1 MSLCINP
8 NCQAPENPDEL
19 VFCQACGS
27 ELLLEGRYRVVK
39 LLGGGGFGKT
49 YEIRQAL
56 RTTGG
61 VTSGLPQVLKVL
73 INNQPKAVELF
84 LREKDV
90 LSRLHHPGI
99 PRIEADGYFAFYPAN
114 SKEPLHCMVMEKVEG
129 LDLQQYM
136 AQRNYRPISQQLA
149 LEWLNQTFTILHEV
163 HQQQFFHRDIKPAN
177 IMLRADGQLVLID
190 FGAAREMTGTYMAK
204 QEGGQVTGIHSLGYT
219 PPEQMNGQAV
229 PQSDFFALG
238 RTFAFLLTGRP
249 PNDMYDPYTDQCHWR
264 EHSVNLSP
272 AIADLIDRLMARLPS
287 QRSQNTQAVLQE
299 LAEIDRTLQRSR
311 ATPPPTVPM
320 PYQTEPVVSGNSP
333 HAPTPASQSNPT
345 LVNPATTPLP
355 TGQPLPETVV
365 NPAAPPSPSGNP
377 IPETLVNPAA
387 VNPAAQT
394 YQAQD
399 RVSPPVSYSSN
410 DDFEKAKTALK
421 SAWSEGI
428 VPGTI
433 ALLSSLTLDKAQTA
447 IRNGA
452 IAGAVQGALLV
463 VITLASLG
471 SSISARSANN
481 LAGNL
486 IDILL
491 IFGLAFG
498 VYQKNRICAVALFAY
513 FVFGKLLQLFT
524 NQLPIAALILAL
536 VFGYFYF
543 EGMRG
548 TFSYYKL
555 TRSRN

>member
-19 VFCQACGS
+19 VFCNACGS

-49 YEIRQAL
+49 YEIRQTS

-84 LREKDV
+84 QREKDV

-99 PRIEADGYFAFYPAN
+99 PRIEADGYFIFYPA
-114 SKEPLHCMVMEKVEG
+114 SSREPLHCMVMEKVEG

-136 AQRNYRPISQQLA
+136 AQRNYRPISQQLT

-177 IMLRADGQLVLID
+177 IMLRSDGQLVLID

-219 PPEQMNGQAV
+219 PPEQMNGQAI

-272 AIADLIDRLMARLPS
+272 LIADLIDRLMARLPS
-287 QRSQNTQAVLQE
+287 ERSPNTQTVLQE
-299 LAEIDRTLQRSR
+299 LAEIDRTLQLSRS
-311 ATPPPTVPM
+311 TPPPPVPM
-320 PYQTEPVVSGNSP
+320 QYQAETIASEKSP
-333 HAPTPASQSNPT
+333 STPIPASQSNPT
-345 LVNPATTPLP
+345 FVNPATTNYP
-355 TGQPLPETVV
+355 TGNQLPGTVV
-365 NPAAPPSPSGNP
+365 NPAASHSPTSNP
-377 IPETLVNPAA
+377 TPETLVNP
-387 VNPAAQT
+387 VAQIP
-394 YQAQD
+394 QHLNQ
-399 RVSPPVSYSSN
+399 SPPVSYSSN
-410 DDFEKAKTALK
+410 EDFEKAKTALK

-428 VPGTI
+428 VPGVI
-433 ALLSSLTLDKAQTA
+433 ALLSSLSLDKARIA

-452 IAGAVQGALLV
+452 IAGAVQGTIFLVGVLVALGN
-463 VITLASLG
+463 SF
-471 SSISARSANN
+471 SSRTATNT
-481 LAGNL
+481 
-486 IDILL
+486 L
-491 IFGLAFG
+491 IFGLALTFLTLALAFG
-498 VYQKNRICAVALFAY
+498 VYQKNRVCAVILFAFFIIITLPALFTSLSI
-513 FVFGKLLQLFT
+513 GSLLLT
-524 NQLPIAALILAL
+524 LAL
-536 VFGYFYF
+536 GYFYF

-548 TFSYYKL
+548 TFSYYKI
-555 TRSRN
+555 TRSQN

>member
-19 VFCQACGS
+19 VFCNACGS
-27 ELLLEGRYRVVK
+27 ELLLEGRYRVIK

-49 YEIRQAL
+49 YEIRQTS

-84 LREKDV
+84 QREKDV

-99 PRIEADGYFAFYPAN
+99 PRIEADGYFTFYPSN
-114 SKEPLHCMVMEKVEG
+114 SREPLHCMVMEKVEG

-249 PNDMYDPYTDQCHWR
+249 PNDMYDPYTDQCNWR

-272 AIADLIDRLMARLPS
+272 SIADLIDRLMARLPN
-287 QRSQNTQAVLQE
+287 QRSANTQTVLQD
-299 LAEIDRTLQRSR
+299 LAEIDRTLQLSR

-320 PYQTEPVVSGNSP
+320 QYQAETLVSGNSP
-333 HAPTPASQSNPT
+333 SASTPASPSDPT
-345 LVNPATTPLP
+345 FVNPATTPLS
-355 TGQPLPETVV
+355 TGQPLPETAV
-365 NPAAPPSPSGNP
+365 NLTSSPLPTGNP

-387 VNPAAQT
+387 VNPGDRT
-394 YQAQD
+394 YQPLNQA
-399 RVSPPVSYSSN
+399 PPVSYSSN
-410 DDFEKAKTALK
+410 EDFEKARTALK

-428 VPGTI
+428 VPGVI
-433 ALLSSLTLDKAQTA
+433 ALLSSLSLDKAKTA

-452 IAGAVQGALLV
+452 IAGAVQASLIT

-471 SSISARSANN
+471 SSVSARSANN
-481 LAGNL
+481 LTGSL

-513 FVFGKLLQLFT
+513 FVFSKLLQLFT
-524 NQLPIAALILAL
+524 NQLPVTALLIAL
-536 VFGYFYF
+536 VLGYFYF

-555 TRSRN
+555 TRSQN

>member
-19 VFCQACGS
+19 VFCHACGS

-49 YEIRQAL
+49 YEIRQTS

-84 LREKDV
+84 QREKDV
-90 LSRLHHPGI
+90 LSRLYHPGI
-99 PRIEADGYFAFYPAN
+99 PRIEADGYFIFYPA
-114 SKEPLHCMVMEKVEG
+114 SSREPLHCMVMEKVEG

-177 IMLRADGQLVLID
+177 IMLRSDGQLVLID

-219 PPEQMNGQAV
+219 PPEQMNGQAI

-287 QRSQNTQAVLQE
+287 QRSPNTQTVLQE
-299 LAEIDRTLQRSR
+299 LAEIDRTLQLSR

-320 PYQTEPVVSGNSP
+320 QYQAETLVSGSSP
-333 HAPTPASQSNPT
+333 STSTPASQSDPT
-345 LVNPATTPLP
+345 FVNPATVPLA
-355 TGQPLPETVV
+355 TSQPLPGTVV
-365 NPAAPPSPSGNP
+365 NPATSTSPSGNP
-377 IPETLVNPAA
+377 IPETLVNPVA

-394 YQAQD
+394 YQPPD
-399 RVSPPVSYSSN
+399 RLPSVSYNSN
-410 DDFEKAKTALK
+410 EDFEKAKTALK

-428 VPGTI
+428 VPGVV
-433 ALLSSLTLDKAQTA
+433 ALLSSLSLDKAKTA

-481 LAGNL
+481 LVGSL
-486 IDILL
+486 IDIFV

-513 FVFGKLLQLFT
+513 FVFSKLLQLFT
-524 NQLPIAALILAL
+524 NQLPIAALAVAL

-548 TFSYYKL
+548 TFSYYKI
-555 TRSRN
+555 TRSQP